1 MKIKTNEFRKALGKF
16 ATGITIVTTL
26 DHNQNPRGF
35 TANSFTSVSLNPPLI
50 LICIGDFNESL
61 DLFKKSDFFAV
72 NILNENQKEIS
83 NIFASPSKFKFKGID
98 WHSGKFSSPL
108 IKNSIAWFEC
118 KNYNNLTAGD
128 HLILIGEVKSF
139 GEGNGFPLGYFQGSY
154 FSLNNT
160 NSLVNVISK
169 STKTII
175 GVIFENNQSILFN
188 EDPKTKVL
196 TLPCVGENN
205 EIASTSNLL
214 KKYDSLGF
222 KAKLDFVYS
231 VYEDKKLDAVCI
243 YYRSKISSDAPYGS
257 KYINFFEIP
266 WEKIKD
272 EALVIMLKRYVEES
286 SHDNFAIYM
295 GDEKS
300 GLTQKLK

>member
-1 MKIKTNEFRKALGKF
+1 MAAKCTVTN
-16 ATGITIVTTL
+16 
-26 DHNQNPRGF
+26 
-35 TANSFTSVSLNPPLI
+35 LN
-50 LICIGDFNESL
+50 
-61 DLFKKSDFFAV
+61 
-72 NILNENQKEIS
+72 
-83 NIFASPSKFKFKGID
+83 
-98 WHSGKFSSPL
+98 
-108 IKNSIAWFEC
+108 
-118 KNYNNLTAGD
+118 
-128 HLILIGEVKSF
+128 
-139 GEGNGFPLGYFQGSY
+139 
-154 FSLNNT
+154 
-160 NSLVNVISK
+160 
-169 STKTII
+169 
-175 GVIFENNQSILFN
+175 N

-243 YYRSKISSDAPYGS
+243 YYRSKNSSDAPYGS

-266 WEKIKD
+266 WENIKD